1 MAKTTTKPNNT
12 TVARKRAASP
22 VSNGLPANTVASL
35 RVDRMKIESLNPH
48 PRNKEIRKHP
58 EPDSAEWRVMV
69 KSLEHDYFDPVVWN
83 ERNGFLVS
91 GHLRTKIMA
100 SMGITALDV
109 VVVDYDESTHIA
121 RMLAA
126 NKTAGTDEVKG
137 MKSFF
142 EELKTSGFS
151 TDLTGYGAEALAN
164 LGINLPKADKVVAD
178 KEDNNG
184 SSEANYASPG
194 DKIPLA
200 LAYSA
205 TEHLEVMA
213 MLRASRTAKGTKE
226 GRKLADITNA
236 EVVFDALRHYANH
249 LGTAVP
255 EPAKSEAPAKP
266 ARKRYTPEV

>member
-1 MAKTTTKPNNT
+1 MNI
-12 TVARKRAASP
+12 S
-22 VSNGLPANTVASL
+22 SL
-35 RVDRMKIESLNPH
+35 LPH
-48 PRNKEIRKHP
+48 PRNTEIRKHP

-91 GHLRTKIMA
+91 GHLRTKIMV
-100 SMGITALDV
+100 SMGITTLDV

-126 NKTAGTDEVKG
+126 NKASGTDEVKG
-137 MKSFF
+137 MKTFF

-164 LGINLPKADKVVAD
+164 LGINLPKPAKVEVE
-178 KEDNNG
+178 KENNG
-184 SSEANYASPG
+184 SSESNYASPG

-213 MLRASRTAKGTKE
+213 MLRASRAAKGVKE
-226 GRKLADITNA
+226 GRKLPDITNA
-236 EVVFDALRHYANH
+236 EVVFDALRHYANF
-249 LGTAVP
+249 LGTATGPVP
-255 EPAKSEAPAKP
+255 QASEAPAKP
-266 ARKRYTPEV
+266 ARSRNRN